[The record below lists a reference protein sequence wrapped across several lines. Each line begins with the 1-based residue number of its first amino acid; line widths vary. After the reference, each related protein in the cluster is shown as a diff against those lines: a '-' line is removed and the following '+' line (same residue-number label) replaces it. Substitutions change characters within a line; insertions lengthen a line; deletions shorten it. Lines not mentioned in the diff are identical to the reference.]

1 MSNIAATLLPVT
13 LLGLALLA
21 PQARADSGAVA
32 SAAAWPADLANP
44 KPLPD
49 DLVLPMPCGGQM
61 VFRPVAVPAS
71 GLLDDRRIPLGG
83 VAADFAYKEEQHAD
97 YIAAGFTDAGHN
109 GQRLYYVGKYDVTRL
124 QFAAVGETCPAP
136 DDNARLPQTAITWT
150 QANDFA
156 DAYTRWLIAHAADR
170 LPKEM
175 GEPGFLRLPT
185 EVEWEYAARG
195 GARVSPADFAA
206 PLFPMQ
212 GPLEHYVWFGG
223 TTSANNELQPV
234 GLLEPNPLGLF
245 DMLGDAG
252 QYAIDLFRLNHLSRP
267 HGEAGGY
274 VVRGGD
280 YMTPAEQI
288 RSSARDEFMPYDQRG
303 ARRQKTVGFRLVL
316 TPPVLP
322 SLQRVRLVE
331 QQWQALPQGSNAAA
345 VATLPETVP
354 DDPIAQ
360 VDQLAKA
367 TDDVRMKRR
376 LDELRTVV
384 AANIRARDEQRDRA
398 ARTSINLAIWLMAK
412 LQVDTRRLVGRE
424 QAASFAGGD
433 AGDRTKAA
441 LAADQRELDATL
453 SYYRDTLQ
461 TILAEY
467 PSEVRTSQAQV
478 LRAELEQRSAAR
490 QAELIP
496 TVETDIVAFAH
507 AGGLSNDTLA
517 ARLRQQLCQS
527 DLGRAS
533 FAAVCSASSK

>member
-1 MSNIAATLLPVT
+1 MSRSADLISRI
-13 LLGLALLA
+13 LLGLALLSA
-21 PQARADSGAVA
+21 PEARAQTG
-32 SAAAWPADLANP
+32 AAAWPAALANP
-44 KPLPD
+44 KPLAD

-71 GLLDDRRIPLGG
+71 GLLDDRRISLGG
-83 VAADFAYKEEQHAD
+83 IAADFAYKEEQHAD
-97 YIAAGFTDAGHN
+97 YIAAGFTDAAHSA
-109 GQRLYYVGKYDVTRL
+109 QRLYYVGKYDVTRV
-124 QFAAVGETCPAP
+124 QFAALGATCPTP

-156 DAYTRWLIAHAADR
+156 DAYTRWLIANAADR

-195 GARVSPADFAA
+195 GARVSSADFAA

-252 QYAIDLFRLNHLSRP
+252 QYAIDLFRLNHLSRA

-280 YMTPAEQI
+280 YTTPAEQI

-331 QQWQALPQGSNAAA
+331 QQWQALPQAATTA
-345 VATLPETVP
+345 SAATLPDTVP
-354 DDPIAQ
+354 DDPLTQ

-367 TDDVRMKRR
+367 TDDARMKRR
-376 LDELRTVV
+376 LEELRTVM

-398 ARTSINLAIWLMAK
+398 ARTSINLAIWLMTK
-412 LQVDTRRLVGRE
+412 LQVDTRRLVGQQ
-424 QAASFAGGD
+424 QAAAFATSD
-433 AGDRTKAA
+433 AGDRVKAQVA
-441 LAADQRELDATL
+441 PDQRELDATL
-453 SYYRDTLQ
+453 GYYRDTLQ
-461 TILAEY
+461 TIFSEY
-467 PSEVRTSQAQV
+467 PADVRTSQAEV
-478 LRAELEQRSAAR
+478 LRAELEQRNATR
-490 QAELIP
+490 QVQLIP
-496 TVETDIVAFAH
+496 AVETDIAAFTH
-507 AGGLSNDTLA
+507 AGGLTNDALA
-517 ARLRQQLCQS
+517 ARLRLQLCQS

-533 FAAVCSASSK
+533 FAAACSAASK

>member
-1 MSNIAATLLPVT
+1 MSRCVAALIA
-13 LLGLALLA
+13 LGV
-21 PQARADSGAVA
+21 VA
-32 SAAAWPADLANP
+32 SASTLMQRAHADVPASWPATLANP
-44 KPLPD
+44 KPLSG
-49 DLVLPMPCGGQM
+49 DLVLPMPCGGEM

-83 VAADFAYKEEQHAD
+83 LAPDYAYKEEQHAD
-97 YIAAGFTDAGHN
+97 YIAAGFTDPAQPD
-109 GQRLYYVGKYDVTRL
+109 QRLYYMGKYDVTRA
-124 QFAAVGETCPAP
+124 QYAALGASCTTP

-156 DAYTRWLIAHAADR
+156 DAYTRWLIAHAAAQ

-252 QYAIDLFRLNHLSRP
+252 QYAIDLFRLNHLSRA

-280 YMTPAEQI
+280 YTTPAEQI
-288 RSSARDEFMPYDQRG
+288 RTSARDEFMPYDQRG

-322 SLQRVRLVE
+322 SLQRIRLVE
-331 QQWQALPQGSNAAA
+331 QQWQALPKTAGPAAA
-345 VATLPETVP
+345 SMLPDTVP

-367 TDDVRMKRR
+367 TDDARMKRR
-376 LDELRTVV
+376 LEELRTVM
-384 AANIRARDEQRDRA
+384 AASFRARDEQRDRA

-412 LQVDTRRLVGRE
+412 LQVDTRRLVGHE
-424 QAASFAGGD
+424 QAATFAGSD
-433 AGDRTKAA
+433 ATDKIKASLAPDR
-441 LAADQRELDATL
+441 RELDATL
-453 SYYRDTLQ
+453 GYYRDTLQ
-461 TILAEY
+461 TIFAEY
-467 PSEVRTSQAQV
+467 PIEVRTAQAGV
-478 LRAELEQRSAAR
+478 LRAELDQRGATR
-490 QAELIP
+490 QADLIP
-496 TVETDIVAFAH
+496 TVESDIEAIAH
-507 AGGLSNDTLA
+507 AGGASNEALA
-517 ARLRQQLCQS
+517 AKLRGQLCQS
-527 DLGRAS
+527 DLGQTS
-533 FAAVCSASSK
+533 FAAACAATSK